1 MAVSLFVTNGP
12 RVKGL
17 KVMFSGILLA
27 FGGFLIAF
35 ATTAFAVAQVVMVV
49 GWIVA
54 AVGLVWHFAIMFGVR
69 RHNDQKPDSE
79 K

>member
-1 MAVSLFVTNGP
+1 MRLSVPDGP

-17 KVMFSGILLA
+17 KVMFIGILLA

-35 ATTAFAVAQVVMVV
+35 ATSAFAFAQLVMVI

-54 AVGLVWHFAIMFGVR
+54 AVGLVWHFAIMLGIR
-69 RHNDQKPDSE
+69 RHRGDKGLD
-79 K
+79 